1 MQMGIELIGATGK
14 RADLEVLTTAI
25 DCLSATVED
34 YRIEIGHA
42 GFFNALVEKMDVEI
56 ETIEAIRSSIE
67 SKNYSSLNTI
77 LDKLPP
83 SPEVTAIR
91 KLPRLFGGAE
101 VIDKALKLC
110 NGTKAENSLRYLKEL
125 YKDLSKLNLGDKLII
140 DLGIVQKTNYYS
152 GIVFTSFVNGI
163 GDEVISGGRY
173 DKLMSNFDFPTGA
186 AGFAVNIDHLVEIN
200 LKDKSKD
207 MAPVPETIVFA
218 NEGFEIE
225 GLEKVKELSNE
236 GANVTFST
244 FGTLEETKAYAEKVG
259 IKNIINIGG

>member
-1 MQMGIELIGATGK
+1 MGNLNG
-14 RADLEVLTTAI
+14 
-25 DCLSATVED
+25 
-34 YRIEIGHA
+34 
-42 GFFNALVEKMDVEI
+42 
-56 ETIEAIRSSIE
+56 
-67 SKNYSSLNTI
+67 SLNQKNN
-77 LDKLPP
+77 LK
-83 SPEVTAIR
+83 R
-91 KLPRLFGGAE
+91 KTSKKGQVFHKE
-101 VIDKALKLC
+101 
-110 NGTKAENSLRYLKEL
+110 EL
-125 YKDLSKLNLGDKLII
+125 YQDLSKLNLGDKLII

-152 GIVFTSFVNGI
+152 GIVFTAFVNGI

-236 GANVTFST
+236 GANATFST
-244 FGTLEETKAYAEKVG
+244 FETLEETKAYAEKVG